1 MNVTEVPEGIY
12 LKKKKNNTNMSAW
25 QTYSGR

>member
-12 LKKKKNNTNMSAW
+12 LKKKKNTNMSAW